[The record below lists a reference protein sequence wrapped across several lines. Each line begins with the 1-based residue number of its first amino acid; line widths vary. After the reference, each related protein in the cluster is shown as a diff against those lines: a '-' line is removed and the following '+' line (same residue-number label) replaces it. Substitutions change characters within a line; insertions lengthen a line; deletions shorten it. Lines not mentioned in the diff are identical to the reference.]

1 MVRSGLDCIF
11 TVRFQ
16 EGNPVSTIVENPCVY
31 VVKHSR
37 PAEAGQFKILPHTC
51 GVSDDNPTLRLR
63 VLLQEGRETG
73 WRRNRQGYLKG
84 SDRKTT

>member
-1 MVRSGLDCIF
+1 MVRSGGDCIF
-11 TVRFQ
+11 AVRFQ
-16 EGNPVSTIVENPCVY
+16 KGNPVSTIVENPCVY

-63 VLLQEGRETG
+63 VLLQE
-73 WRRNRQGYLKG
+73 
-84 SDRKTT
+84 

>member
-1 MVRSGLDCIF
+1 MVRSGGDCIF
-11 TVRFQ
+11 AVRFQ
-16 EGNPVSTIVENPCVY
+16 KGNPVSTFVENPCVY

-37 PAEAGQFKILPHTC
+37 LAKAGQFKILPHTC

-63 VLLQEGRETG
+63 VLFQEGRATG